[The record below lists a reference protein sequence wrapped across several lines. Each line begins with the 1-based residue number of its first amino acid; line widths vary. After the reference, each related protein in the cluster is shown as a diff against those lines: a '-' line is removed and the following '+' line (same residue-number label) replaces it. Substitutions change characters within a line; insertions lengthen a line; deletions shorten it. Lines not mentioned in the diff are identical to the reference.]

1 VRAFVT
7 IRGGDDALEDAAILL
22 DGLDGSDG
30 VIVTRWNHIVPWL
43 RAIDQ
48 LKHAA

>member
-7 IRGGDDALEDAAILL
+7 IQGGDDALEDAAILL

-30 VIVTRWNHIVPWL
+30 VIVTRNEDAL
-43 RAIDQ
+43 QAK
-48 LKHAA
+48 L